1 MGKKKE
7 LGLDS
12 MGVQKTMRT
21 SDYIGDGVG
30 MLALNGLAGI
40 VGQMTYFYTDKVGMA
55 AGAVATVLLLSKVLD
70 GFTDL
75 IMGKIMDSAK
85 FKSGEKCRPWFKI
98 MLFPAALIAI
108 LMFTVPHAGPDVQLG
123 YAFLTNILLSAVVY
137 TAIAIPYTSLQSIRT
152 RSLEERGKM
161 GIVRAIFSYLIGMIL
176 AMLTIPLT
184 NMLGGDQ
191 TAWIKYGVIIAV
203 VIGGALIVL
212 YAKTKETVVGEAGI
226 NEEKVVPEENVPFLE
241 SIRLLVKNKY
251 WVITLLAN
259 AFMGIFASLS
269 ASSSVYYAKWVLGND
284 NLVALLGAVGL
295 IPTILGFIAVNPMV
309 KKFGMAKASYISA
322 FIGIVACAVRVFTP
336 YSIVSCI
343 GCGIFTSFA
352 SMIPMCLI
360 GPMINNCVEYNEWM
374 YGKRMVGMTNSASS
388 FGGKI
393 AGGIGGALIG
403 WLLALGN
410 YDPSLAV
417 QPKSAIIAIFA
428 FSIYIPLALF
438 TVQFILFR
446 KYDLEGK
453 YAQILSDLKER
464 RGKQ

>member
-98 MLFPAALIAI
+98 MLFPAVLIAI
-108 LMFTVPHAGPDVQLG
+108 LMFTVPHAGSGVQLG
-123 YAFLTNILLSAVVY
+123 YAFLTNILLTAVVY

-191 TAWIKYGVIIAV
+191 TAWIKFGVIIAL
-203 VIGGALIVL
+203 VIGAALLVL
-212 YAKTKETVVGEAGI
+212 YVKTKETAVSEVHI
-226 NEEKVVPEENVPFLE
+226 EEKTASDENVPFLE
-241 SIRLLVKNKY
+241 AIKLLIKNKY

-269 ASSSVYYAKWVLGND
+269 ASSSVYYAKWILGND

-322 FIGIVACAVRVFTP
+322 FIGIIACAVRVFTP

-343 GCGIFTSFA
+343 VCGIFTAFA

-393 AGGIGGALIG
+393 ASGVGGALIG

-410 YDPSLAV
+410 YDSSLAV
-417 QPKSAIIAIFA
+417 QPHSAIIAILA
-428 FSIYIPLALF
+428 FTIYIPLALF
-438 TVQFILFR
+438 AAQFILFR

-453 YAQILSDLKER
+453 YAQILADLEER
-464 RGKQ
+464 RR